1 MMTTLTTMTMSIAR
15 QQRQQHGGDDGNGKG
30 DDNNNNDNDNDNRD
44 DDNENGDVD
53 EYIGDDDDED
63 DDEDDDNDDEEDG
76 DIECRYLLYV
86 PTYPVSSPF
95 FGERFSELCWI
106 EKSIFGSC
114 YLSMIFCPSFPPN
127 KNLAILD
134 RLRTIP

>member
-1 MMTTLTTMTMSIAR
+1 MMTTLTTTTAIAR
-15 QQRQQHGGDDGNGKG
+15 QPRQQHGGDDGNGNG

-53 EYIGDDDDED
+53 DYIGDDDNK
-63 DDEDDDNDDEEDG
+63 DDDNDDEEDG

-114 YLSMIFCPSFPPN
+114 YLSTIFCPPFPPN

>member
-1 MMTTLTTMTMSIAR
+1 MMTTLTMMTTIAR
-15 QQRQQHGGDDGNGKG
+15 QRRQHHGGDDGNGNG
-30 DDNNNNDNDNDNRD
+30 NDNNNNNNDNDNDNRD

-53 EYIGDDDDED
+53 DYIGDD

-86 PTYPVSSPF
+86 TMYPVSSPF

-114 YLSMIFCPSFPPN
+114 YLSPIYCPSFPPN

>member
-15 QQRQQHGGDDGNGKG
+15 QRRQQHGGNDGNGNG

-53 EYIGDDDDED
+53 EYIGDD

-114 YLSMIFCPSFPPN
+114 YLSTIFCPSFPPN